1 MTAPLADHNKVV
13 IDLASP
19 RISVEAPMSQGLP
32 NVGFGFHI
40 VAVQTFFM
48 GWQKAF
54 HTSDGTRKGDLLS
67 SRRAGNFQMIGSF
80 HPVHFGASDR
90 LPSMHTVLSEEW

>member
-19 RISVEAPMSQGLP
+19 SISVP

-40 VAVQTFFM
+40 VAIQTFFM

-54 HTSDGTRKGDLLS
+54 HTLDGTQEGDSLS

-80 HPVHFGASDR
+80 HPVHFGAWDR
-90 LPSMHTVLSEEW
+90 LPSTHAVLSEEW